1 MNLNPITPISLEA
14 QSITQAL
21 EDLKADVQSKSNTR
35 QSAVDKT
42 TSNLD
47 TKINMAL
54 SKVEV
59 LTKRLDILERR
70 T

>member
-54 SKVEV
+54 AKVEV
-59 LTKRLDILERR
+59 LTKRLDILERS

>member
-54 SKVEV
+54 FKVKV
-59 LTKRLDILERR
+59 LTKRLDILERS